1 MIKVSVVVPTFR
13 SGDGLDRLIASLD
26 AQTMPPGKF
35 EAIFV
40 DDGSPDDTHA
50 RLLEAATTRP
60 HMRVE
65 RIENSGWPCRPRNVG
80 TDLARGEYLVYLDH
94 DDLLYPDAL
103 RAGYEFAVAH
113 DADVVNGKEART
125 HDATWAI
132 DTYRQDQPQSVGR
145 TDQHPLIPMNPH
157 KLYRRAFLDEHGIR
171 FREDGRVL
179 WEDIFFNLR
188 VARHARVISTL
199 ASTPFYHWYTTP
211 GSGSHGF
218 LRSTAAFWDW
228 LREVLLA
235 TNAELPG
242 EQYAAQRRQ
251 LLLHQYRQRILG
263 SFNRSFARRPQA
275 ERDLIY
281 ESCRRLQAE
290 FDLTRFD
297 PGLSRSAALRARLL
311 DAGERDLLEE
321 LDRHDP
327 VIPGRVDVTGARW
340 VAGRLELTGA
350 ARWEHRGGE
359 RHRLRRHGDR
369 VIKALPATYD
379 AVLPVDM
386 RDVTAEIT
394 SAVAE
399 FGVRSRESRLT
410 WMLPSTSRVQIA
422 GGGADVRFSVAVG
435 GVLDPDT
442 AVFGRPLE
450 PGVWE
455 LNGRCSLDGAIQQ
468 KRVRTTVPATATIVG
483 DELRLAYVDSEGFLT
498 IALGADPGRAPR
510 HLLPERT
517 GTTESHEGTR
527 IVRVPLRGASVTRPG
542 TVDTQVQVAPR
553 RRRIAERLHRTDP
566 FRPVPARIVGATGR
580 VSLELDLASHPDR
593 VRLRLGDRER
603 RSPAWWSVTPGAAGT
618 VVLRPHRIPRGTAS
632 VLTAAVRGLRR
643 RAGRALRALGLRRR

>member
-1 MIKVSVVVPTFR
+1 MIKVSVVVPTYR

-26 AQTMPPGKF
+26 AQTMPPGEF

-50 RLLEAATTRP
+50 RLLEAAATRP
-60 HMRVE
+60 HVRVE

-80 TDLARGEYLVYLDH
+80 TDLARGEYVVYLDH

-132 DTYRQDQPQSVGR
+132 DTYREDQPQSVGR

-179 WEDIFFNLR
+179 WEDIFFNLL

-199 ASTPFYHWYTTP
+199 ASEPFYHWYTTP

-218 LRSTAAFWDW
+218 LRSTAPFWEW
-228 LREVLLA
+228 LREVLVA
-235 TNAELPG
+235 TTAELAG
-242 EQYAAQRRQ
+242 DELAAQRSQ

-263 SFNRSFARRPQA
+263 SFNGGFARRPDA

-290 FDLTRFD
+290 FELTRFD
-297 PGLSRSAALRARLL
+297 AELSRSAASRARLL
-311 DAGERDLLEE
+311 QAGERDLLEE

-340 VAGRLELTGA
+340 VHGRLELTGTA
-350 ARWEHRGGE
+350 QWEHRGGE
-359 RHRLRRHGDR
+359 RHRLHRRGDR
-369 VIKALPATYD
+369 VIKALPAKYD
-379 AVLPVDM
+379 SALPVEM
-386 RDVTAEIT
+386 RDVTAEIA
-394 SAVAE
+394 SAVVE
-399 FGVRSRESRLT
+399 FGVRSQESRLT

-422 GGGADVRFSVAVG
+422 GDGADVRFSAAAEG
-435 GVLDPDT
+435 MLDPDT

-455 LNGRCSLDGAIQQ
+455 VNGRCTLGGAIQQ
-468 KRVRTTVPATATIVG
+468 KRVRTTVPATGTVVG
-483 DELRLAYVDSEGFLT
+483 DELRLAYSDSEGFLT
-498 IALGADPGRAPR
+498 IALGADRGRAPR

-517 GTTESHEGTR
+517 GTTETHGDAR
-527 IVRVPLRGASVTRPG
+527 VVRVPLRGVTVAQPG
-542 TVDTQVQVAPR
+542 AVETEVQVAPHR
-553 RRRIAERLHRTDP
+553 RRVAERLRRTDP
-566 FRPVPARIVGATGR
+566 FQPAPARIVGESDA
-580 VSLELDLASHPDR
+580 VALEVDLGSRSGR
-593 VRLRLGDRER
+593 VRLRLGDLER
-603 RSPAWWSVTPGAAGT
+603 RAPAWWTVVPGAADT
-618 VVLRPHRIPRGTAS
+618 VTLRPHRVPRRTAS
-632 VLTAAVRGLRR
+632 ALEAVARRLRR
-643 RAGRALRALGLRRR
+643 RAGRLLRALGLRRR

>member
-1 MIKVSVVVPTFR
+1 MIKVSVVVPTYR
-13 SGDGLDRLIASLD
+13 SGDGLDRLIVSLD
-26 AQTMPPGKF
+26 AQTMPSAEF
-35 EAIFV
+35 EAVFV

-50 RLLEAATTRP
+50 RLLAAATTRP

-80 TDLARGEYLVYLDH
+80 TDLARGEYVVYLDH

-103 RAGYEFAVAH
+103 RSGYEFAVAH

-179 WEDIFFNLR
+179 WEDIFFNLL
-188 VARHARVISTL
+188 VARRARVISTL
-199 ASTPFYHWYTTP
+199 ASEPFYHWYTTP

-218 LRSTAAFWDW
+218 LRSTPPFWEW
-228 LREVLLA
+228 LREVLVA
-235 TNAELPG
+235 TNAELAG
-242 EQYAAQRRQ
+242 EEFAAQRSQ

-263 SFNRSFARRPQA
+263 SFNGSFARRPEA

-290 FDLTRFD
+290 FELTRFD
-297 PGLSRSAALRARLL
+297 AELGRSAALRARLL
-311 DAGERDLLEE
+311 EAGERDLLEE
-321 LDRHDP
+321 LDRYDP

-340 VAGRLELTGA
+340 TAGRLELTGTA
-350 ARWEHRGGE
+350 VWEHRGGE
-359 RHRLRRHGDR
+359 RHRLRRQGDR
-369 VIKALPATYD
+369 VVKTLPAAYD
-379 AVLPVDM
+379 AVIPADM
-386 RDVTAEIT
+386 RDVTAEIA
-394 SAVAE
+394 SAVVE
-399 FGVRSRESRLT
+399 FGVRSQESRLT

-422 GGGADVRFSVAVG
+422 GDRADVRFSATVD

-450 PGVWE
+450 PGIWE
-455 LNGRCSLDGAIQQ
+455 LNGRCTLDGAIQQ
-468 KRVRTTVPATATIVG
+468 KRVRTTAPASATIVG
-483 DELRLAYVDSEGFLT
+483 DELRLAYVDADGFLT
-498 IALGADPGRAPR
+498 IALGGDPGRAPR

-517 GTTESHEGTR
+517 GTTETHGDAR
-527 IVRVPLRGASVTRPG
+527 VVRVMLRGASVTQPG
-542 TVDTQVQVAPR
+542 TVETKVQVAAHRP
-553 RRRIAERLHRTDP
+553 RIAERLGRADP
-566 FRPVPARIVGATGR
+566 FRPAPARIVGKAER
-580 VSLELDLASHPDR
+580 VSLEIELPLRLDR
-593 VRLRLGDRER
+593 VRLRLGDLGRGA
-603 RSPAWWSVTPGAAGT
+603 PAWWTLRSAA
-618 VVLRPHRIPRGTAS
+618 H
-632 VLTAAVRGLRR
+632 
-643 RAGRALRALGLRRR
+643 